1 MALLSP
7 AREDPR
13 IPMHVLES
21 SQRNQLEN
29 TITNAHAIAEKAAT
43 TALEY
48 LGVHEKEVPSW
59 LNEEQRILRRKL
71 RAHGRQ
77 LGDRLSANDKW
88 QSMDRLVEEVAYE
101 HWHRMLFARF
111 LGENNLLMYPDPGG
125 PIPITLEECQDLVK
139 DENARN
145 VWELAARFA
154 AHMLPQIFQEGSSIF
169 ALSLPPEN
177 QQQLERLLAD
187 LPADIFKASD
197 SLGWVYQYWQS
208 DKKDA
213 INRSEVKIGEREL
226 PAVTQLFT
234 EPYMVNFLLDNSLGA
249 WWAARRLAASDF
261 ESAQSEE
268 ELRARAAIPGVSL
281 SYLRFVREDKG
292 WTPAAGTFEQWP
304 QKLSDFKLLDPCC
317 GSGHFLVAALHML
330 VPMRM
335 QEENLSLKE
344 AIMAVLK
351 DNVHGLELDQRC
363 VKIAAFALAF
373 SAWTF
378 ADPAQEGGFPLGYC
392 QLPELHVACS
402 GLPVTANEEDWVA
415 LAPEHSRMRN
425 ALKLLYEDFC
435 NAPILGSLLSP
446 SDSTAARVAEGDE
459 NLFALLHKNLVSEEG
474 SAEQKDTRREASVM
488 AQGLAKAASLLNQ
501 KYTLISTNVPYLG
514 RGRQEEV
521 LQNFCDT
528 YYREARSDIATVFLE
543 RCLKLCTK
551 HGSISAV
558 LPQNWLFL
566 TTYKKFRKK
575 LLEKNSL
582 HLVARLG
589 AGAFTAINGEI
600 VKAILLILSQ
610 TPLEQTAA
618 LLGTQHANMLRG
630 LDISYLE
637 TDEKPSALQIASLQS
652 VQQSKLLADS
662 DARIIFEEFSG
673 TLLSKYADGLVGLQT
688 GDDPMFLIN
697 FWEVPEID
705 KSMWEFLQQ
714 TPDIYMEYTGLTM
727 LVRWEKG
734 NGLLLSLST
743 SRPTQGLRAVGN
755 GGIALQRMNQILP
768 YHYAKERFHQNV
780 AVLLPHDQKDL
791 PAIWCFCASPE
802 YSEAVRQIDQSLKVT
817 NATLVKVPFDL
828 KRWQKA
834 AEEQYP
840 NGLPLPYSD
849 DPTQWIF
856 HGHPCKSVVWD
867 KTQKKTVAGPLRTDA
882 SVLHV
887 AVARLLGYRWP
898 AELDPS
904 MELAREQRDL
914 VNECAELAF
923 YADRDGI
930 VCIPAV
936 AGELQAAERLL
947 SLLMAAYGDSWSM
960 DVRDKLLQS
969 VGCPGGSLDS
979 WLRDRFFGQHCQ
991 LFQNRPFIWHIWD
1004 GLPDGFASLVNY
1016 HTLTYR
1022 KLETLTYTYLGNWID
1037 RQKEDVANRV
1047 DGAETRLEAATALQ
1061 RELQLILEGEAPHDI
1076 FVRWKPLHEQ
1086 PMGWNPDLNDGVRL
1100 NIRPFLSVPD
1110 VGKKGAGILRDKPKI
1125 KWDKDRGK
1133 DQESAPLYFLFG
1145 GERINDYH
1153 LTLAEKEQARK
1164 DEEQRMAALNASD
1177 EQKGAEKERLAR

>member
-1 MALLSP
+1 
-7 AREDPR
+7 
-13 IPMHVLES
+13 MHVLES
-21 SQRNQLEN
+21 SQRSQLEN
-29 TITNAHAIAEKAAT
+29 TITKAHAIAEKAAT
-43 TALEY
+43 TALKY
-48 LGVHEKEVPSW
+48 LCVDEKTAPAGLS
-59 LNEEQRILRRKL
+59 EEEKVLRRKL

-77 LGDRLSANDKW
+77 LGDRLSSNDKW
-88 QSMDRLVEEVAYE
+88 QDMDRLVEEVAYE

-125 PIPITLEECQDLVK
+125 PIPITLEECQDLVEE
-139 DENARN
+139 ENARN
-145 VWELAARFA
+145 TWELAARFA
-154 AHMLPQIFQEGSSIF
+154 AHMLPQIFQKESPIF
-169 ALSLPPEN
+169 ALNLPPEN
-177 QQQLERLLAD
+177 QQELERLLAD
-187 LPADIFKASD
+187 LPADVFKASD

-249 WWAARRLAASDF
+249 WWAARRLAASDLA
-261 ESAQSEE
+261 SAQSEK
-268 ELRARAAIPGVSL
+268 ELRARAAIPGL
-281 SYLRFVREDKG
+281 PLNYLRFVREGKG
-292 WTPAAGTFEQWP
+292 WTPAAGTFAQWP
-304 QKLSDFKLLDPCC
+304 QQLSDFKLLDPCC

-335 QEENLSLKE
+335 HEENLSLKE
-344 AIMAVLK
+344 AIEAVLK

-378 ADPAQEGGFPLGYC
+378 ADPAEESGAPLGYC

-435 NAPILGSLLSP
+435 NAPILRSLLSP
-446 SDSTAARVAEGDE
+446 SGSTAARVAEGDE

-474 SAEQKDTRREASVM
+474 SAEQQDARREASVM
-488 AQGLAKAASLLNQ
+488 AQGLAKAAILLNQ
-501 KYTLISTNVPYLG
+501 KYTLISTNVPYLV
-514 RGRQEEV
+514 RGKQGEV
-521 LQNFCDT
+521 LQKFCNEN
-528 YYREARSDIATVFLE
+528 YREARNDIATVFLE
-543 RCLKLCTK
+543 RCLKLCAE
-551 HGSISAV
+551 HGTVSTV
-558 LPQNWLFL
+558 MPQNWLFL
-566 TTYKKFRKK
+566 VTYKKFRKK
-575 LLEKNSL
+575 LLEKNSF

-589 AGAFTAINGEI
+589 AGAFTAINGEV

-610 TPLEQTAA
+610 TPAENNAA
-618 LLGTQHANMLRG
+618 LLGTQHANILFG
-630 LDISYLE
+630 LDVSSCA
-637 TDEKPSALQIASLQS
+637 TDKKSESLQS
-652 VQQSKLLADS
+652 CSIVSVEQKSQLDNFDSRITLDTTSKSTFLRTLS
-662 DARIIFEEFSG
+662 YSYHGLTSG
-673 TLLSKYADGLVGLQT
+673 DMPRMK
-688 GDDPMFLIN
+688 FF
-697 FWEVPEID
+697 FWEIAD
-705 KSMWEFLQQ
+705 NK
-714 TPDIYMEYTGLTM
+714 DIWIYYQGTVSNTEHWCGLES
-727 LVRWEKG
+727 LLRWE
-734 NGLLLSLST
+734 
-743 SRPTQGLRAVGN
+743 R
-755 GGIALQRMNQILP
+755 GGGAINILP
-768 YHYAKERFHQNV
+768 GARKDGQRAWGKKGVLVSQMGALPV
-780 AVLLPHDQKDL
+780 ALYSTFSFDNNTAVIIPDDQKDL
-791 PAIWCFCASPE
+791 PAIWCFCSSPE
-802 YSEAVRQIDQSLKVT
+802 YNVAVRKIDQKLNVT

-828 KRWQKA
+828 ERWQKV
-834 AEEQYP
+834 AEERYP

-867 KTQKKTVAGPLRTDA
+867 DAQKKTVAGPLRTDA

-887 AVARLLGYRWP
+887 AVARLLGYKWP
-898 AELDPS
+898 AELDPD

-914 VNECAELAF
+914 VNECAELASH
-923 YADRDGI
+923 ADRDGI

-947 SLLMAAYGDSWSM
+947 NLLMAAYGDAWSM

-969 VGCPGGSLDS
+969 AGCPDGSLDI
-979 WLRDRFFGQHCQ
+979 WLKDHFFIQHCQ

-1004 GLPDGFASLVNY
+1004 GLPDGFAALVNY

-1022 KLETLTYTYLGNWID
+1022 KLESLTYKYLGNWMD
-1037 RQKEDVANRV
+1037 RQKEDVANKV
-1047 DGAETRLEAATALQ
+1047 DGAQTRLDAATTLQ
-1061 RELQLILEGEAPHDI
+1061 KELQLILQGESPHDI
-1076 FVRWKPLHEQ
+1076 FVRWKPVHEQ
-1086 PMGWNPDLNDGVRL
+1086 PVGWKPDLNDGVRL

-1110 VGKKGAGILRDKPKI
+1110 VGKKGAGILRDKPKL

-1153 LTLAEKEQARK
+1153 LTLAEKERARA
-1164 DEEQRMAALNASD
+1164 EE
-1177 EQKGAEKERLAR
+1177 AEKKASLQTSPEGPQSFR

>member
-1 MALLSP
+1 
-7 AREDPR
+7 
-13 IPMHVLES
+13 MHVLES
-21 SQRNQLEN
+21 SQRSQLEN
-29 TITNAHAIAEKAAT
+29 TITKAHAIAEKAAT
-43 TALEY
+43 TALKY
-48 LGVHEKEVPSW
+48 LCVDEKTAPAGLS
-59 LNEEQRILRRKL
+59 EEEKVLRRKL

-77 LGDRLSANDKW
+77 LGDRLSSNDKW
-88 QSMDRLVEEVAYE
+88 QDMDRLVEEVAYE

-125 PIPITLEECQDLVK
+125 PIPITLEECQDLVEE
-139 DENARN
+139 ENARN
-145 VWELAARFA
+145 TWELAARFA
-154 AHMLPQIFQEGSSIF
+154 AHMLPQIFQKESPIF
-169 ALSLPPEN
+169 ALNLPPEN
-177 QQQLERLLAD
+177 QQELERLLAE
-187 LPADIFKASD
+187 LPADVFKASD

-213 INRSEVKIGEREL
+213 INKSEVKIGEREL

-234 EPYMVNFLLDNSLGA
+234 EPYMVHFLLDNSLGA
-249 WWAARRLAASDF
+249 WWAARRLAASDLA
-261 ESAQSEE
+261 SAQSEE
-268 ELRARAAIPGVSL
+268 ELRARAAIPGVPL
-281 SYLRFVREDKG
+281 NYLRFVREDKG

-335 QEENLSLKE
+335 HEENLSLKE
-344 AIMAVLK
+344 AIEAVLK

-378 ADPAQEGGFPLGYC
+378 ADPAEESGAPLGYC

-402 GLPVTANEEDWVA
+402 GLPVTANEEDWEA

-446 SDSTAARVAEGDE
+446 SGSTAARVAEGDE
-459 NLFALLHKNLVSEEG
+459 NLFALLHKNLVLEEG
-474 SAEQKDTRREASVM
+474 SADAEQQDARREASVM
-488 AQGLAKAASLLNQ
+488 AQGLAKAAILLNE
-501 KYTLISTNVPYLG
+501 KYTLISTNVPFLSKNK
-514 RGRQEEV
+514 EDEF
-521 LQNFCDT
+521 LQSFCET
-528 YYREARSDIATVFLE
+528 YYPEAKQNTATVFLE
-543 RCLKLCTK
+543 RSLKLCLENGTV
-551 HGSISAV
+551 ATV
-558 LPQNWLFL
+558 TLQDWLFQPSF
-566 TTYKKFRKK
+566 KNFRKK
-575 LLEKNSL
+575 LLTKNTW

-589 AGAFTAINGEI
+589 AKSF
-600 VKAILLILSQ
+600 Q
-610 TPLEQTAA
+610 TPMYDFNVQLIIISRGNNSTENFA
-618 LLGTQHANMLRG
+618 LFSQNKMQNIMRG
-630 LDISYLE
+630 LDASSRKIYNKIV
-637 TDEKPSALQIASLQS
+637 DLQNSLLYS
-652 VQQSKLLADS
+652 VSQSKFLTHR
-662 DARIIFEEFSG
+662 DARITFEEFSG
-673 TLLSKYADGLVGLQT
+673 TFLSKYADGLVGLQT

-705 KSMWEFLQQ
+705 KNVWEFLQQ
-714 TPDIYMEYTGLTM
+714 TPDIYTEYTGQTM

-755 GGIALQRMNQILP
+755 GGIALHRMNQILP

-791 PAIWCFCASPE
+791 PAIWCFCSSPD
-802 YSEAVRQIDQSLKVT
+802 YNEAVRQIDQALKVT

-828 KRWQKA
+828 ERWQKV
-834 AEEQYP
+834 AEERYP

-867 KTQKKTVAGPLRTDA
+867 DAQKKTVAGPLRTGA
-882 SVLHV
+882 TVLHV
-887 AVARLLGYRWP
+887 AVARLLGYKWP
-898 AELDPS
+898 AELDPA
-904 MELAREQRDL
+904 MELAKEQRDL
-914 VNECAELAF
+914 VNECAELVSH
-923 YADRDGI
+923 ADRDGI

-947 SLLMAAYGDSWSM
+947 NLLMAAYGEAWSM

-979 WLRDRFFGQHCQ
+979 WLKDHFFTQHCQ
-991 LFQNRPFIWHIWD
+991 IFLNRPFIWHIWD
-1004 GLPDGFASLVNY
+1004 GLPDGFAALVNY

-1022 KLETLTYTYLGNWID
+1022 KLESLTYTYLGNWMD
-1037 RQKEDVANRV
+1037 RQKEDVANKV
-1047 DGAETRLEAATALQ
+1047 DGAQTRLDAATALQ
-1061 RELQLILEGEAPHDI
+1061 KELQLILQGEKPHDI
-1076 FVRWKPLHEQ
+1076 FVRWKPIHEQ
-1086 PMGWNPDLNDGVRL
+1086 PVGWEPDLNDGVRL

-1133 DQESAPLYFLFG
+1133 DQERAPLYFLFG

-1153 LTLAEKEQARK
+1153 LTLAEKEQAR
-1164 DEEQRMAALNASD
+1164 EEETKRKARLQASPD
-1177 EQKGAEKERLAR
+1177 APRDFR